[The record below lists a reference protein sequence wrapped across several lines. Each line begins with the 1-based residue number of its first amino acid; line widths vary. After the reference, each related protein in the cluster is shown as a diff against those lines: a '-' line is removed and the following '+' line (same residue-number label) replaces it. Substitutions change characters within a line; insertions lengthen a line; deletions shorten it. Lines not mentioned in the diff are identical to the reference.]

1 MVKSIGEVVPMDAN
15 KEFYLCLFGG
25 MFGLH
30 KFYIGERRKGF
41 LYLFTLG
48 LFGIGWLHDTIRL
61 GMRARP
67 GSLNIVSVETDI
79 VYDDLDYYDAL
90 ALRILY
96 KNSSGGK
103 DKFLQAVK
111 DHTSNLKQDDNIIPI
126 ELEWVGDNYI
136 EATVV
141 VYVLN
146 ET

>member
-1 MVKSIGEVVPMDAN
+1 MLKRNFIYAYLVV
-15 KEFYLCLFGG
+15 CLD
-25 MFGLH
+25 
-30 KFYIGERRKGF
+30 YINFILESAKKGF

-48 LFGIGWLHDTIRL
+48 LFGIGWLYDTIRL
-61 GMRARP
+61 GMRVRS

-96 KNSSGGK
+96 KSSGNK

-111 DHTSNLKQDDNIIPI
+111 DHTSNLKQDDNTIPI
-126 ELEWVGDNYI
+126 ELEWVGDNHI
-136 EATVV
+136 EALVI

-146 ET
+146 EA